1 MTEYR
6 DVLERELDRLA
17 PPRIPVDRLVRRR
30 DRRRRNQR
38 VTAAFVAVTVSLLT
52 IAGLIRAFG
61 AGSETGDRTLEP
73 AAADISFVNLR
84 TGMAHPLARSITTVP
99 EVGSVQVSP
108 DGSTFAFEGAR
119 KVGALH
125 QIYFADVD
133 GTDLRQITDDDL
145 IEARYPRWSP
155 DGSTIVF
162 QGSDGGDVDIFVLDA
177 ATGETT
183 RLTRGLASTPVVID
197 LMPAF
202 TSDGEAILF
211 TQADPGDVDLWTIP
225 VTGGE
230 PSRVREN
237 AALGST
243 SPDGSAL
250 AFRRATADGSTLGL
264 GSIYVASGEGSR
276 PRLLGRGGMSMGGF
290 VFWEGEEVNASGP
303 IWSPD
308 GTRLL
313 VLAPYSTRGPVGAH
327 LVDIETGEHTDLG
340 RAHEA
345 SWFDDATLIVR
356 GYGAP

>member
-17 PPRIPVDRLVRRR
+17 PPRIPLDRLARRR

-38 VTAAFVAVTVSLLT
+38 VTAAFVAVTVSLLA

-61 AGSETGDRTLEP
+61 SGSETGERTEQP
-73 AAADISFVNLR
+73 GVADISFVNLR
-84 TGMAHPLARSITTVP
+84 TGRARPLARSITTVP
-99 EVGSVQVSP
+99 EIGSVQVSP

-119 KVGALH
+119 RIGALH
-125 QIYFADVD
+125 QIYLADVD
-133 GTDLRQITDDDL
+133 GANLRQVTDDDL

-155 DGSTIVF
+155 DGSTIVY
-162 QGSDGGDVDIFVLDA
+162 QGSDGGNVDIFVLDV

-183 RLTRGLASTPVVID
+183 RLTRGLASTPIDVD
-197 LMPAF
+197 LMPTF
-202 TSDGEAILF
+202 TSGGEAILV
-211 TQADPGDVDLWTIP
+211 TQVGPSTVDLWTIP

-230 PSRVREN
+230 PSRVRQN

-250 AFRRATADGSTLGL
+250 AFRRATADASTLGL
-264 GSIYVASGEGSR
+264 GSIYVASGEAGR
-276 PRLLGRGGMSMGGF
+276 ARLLGRGGMSMGGF
-290 VFWEGEEVNASGP
+290 VFWEREEVNASGP
-303 IWSPD
+303 TWSPD

-313 VLAPYSTRGPVGAH
+313 VLAPYSAYGAVRAEV
-327 LVDIETGEHTDLG
+327 VDIETGERTGIG

-345 SWFDDATLIVR
+345 SWFDDGTLIVR
-356 GYGAP
+356 GYEAR